1 MLIGRIKDRSER
13 GSMIHKYVFGDPIET
28 DAVVREIGESCWRD
42 GLLRK
47 EGNAFYYEMQPDEI
61 VYGLGENVRGMN
73 KRGWRYV
80 SNCSDN
86 PNHCEH
92 TNSLYGAHNFI
103 MAGDGTD
110 NTFGVFVDIPGKI
123 TFDVGYTNTDQLVI
137 LPEDENYKIY
147 LIEGSSYQ
155 EVVREFRE
163 LIGRSYIAPRWAL
176 GYGQSRW
183 SYFTAD
189 EVREVVREHRSRGIP
204 LDSVYLDIDYM
215 ERYKDFTINRETF
228 ADFESLVQEMKE
240 QNIHLV
246 PIIDAGVKKEDGYD
260 VYEEGKEN
268 GYFCKDENGKDFIV
282 GVWPGKCCFPDM
294 LNDKARE
301 WFGDK
306 YRILIDKGIDGFW
319 NDMNEPAIFYSEKRL
334 KKVFEKLD
342 ECKTMNLDVN
352 SFFEMTELVST
363 IANNPED
370 YASFYHNYKGK
381 RYRHDRVHNLFGYYM
396 TRSASEAFQRY
407 LPEKRILLFS
417 RASYIGMHRYGGIWQ
432 GDNRSWWSHLKMNVQ
447 MMPSLNMCGY
457 LYTGADTGGFG
468 ADVTEDLLLR
478 WMEFAVFTPL
488 FRNHSARG
496 TRQQEVYRFSHEERF
511 LNVIGARYQL
521 LPYLYSEYMKAA
533 LSGTMMFSPLSFVY
547 GKDALARQVED
558 QLLVGENIM
567 AAPVYTQNATGRVV
581 YFPERMKELVF
592 EKGKLTEGKIFEKGF
607 SYVEMP
613 IGTVHVF
620 LREGYLLPVSKGG
633 KCVEEVDFSDP
644 ALYSFGDEIR
654 PYEYYSD
661 DGETTDYGEETH
673 IRVIRI

>member
-1 MLIGRIKDRSER
+1 
-13 GSMIHKYVFGDPIET
+13 MIHKYVFGDPIET
-28 DAVVREIGESCWRD
+28 DAVVREIGESCWSD

-47 EGNAFYYEMQPDEI
+47 EGNAFYYELQPDEI

-123 TFDVGYTNTDQLVI
+123 TFDVGYTNTDQLAI
-137 LPEDENYKIY
+137 LPEDENYNIY

-268 GYFCKDENGKDFIV
+268 DYFCKDENGEDFIV

-342 ECKTMNLDVN
+342 ECKAMNLDVN

-432 GDNRSWWSHLKMNVQ
+432 GDNLSWWSHLKMNVQ

-567 AAPVYTQNATGRVV
+567 VAPVYTQNVTGRVV

-592 EKGKLTEGKIFEKGF
+592 EEGKLTEGKIFEKGF

-633 KCVEEVDFSDP
+633 KCVEEVDFSNP
-644 ALYSFGDEIR
+644 ELYSFGDAIR

-661 DGETTDYGEETH
+661 DGETTDYEKETH
-673 IRVIRI
+673 IRMIRI

>member
-1 MLIGRIKDRSER
+1 
-13 GSMIHKYVFGDPIET
+13 MIHKYVFGDPIET
-28 DAVVREIGESCWRD
+28 DAVVREIGESCWSD

-268 GYFCKDENGKDFIV
+268 DYFCKDENGEDFIV
-282 GVWPGKCCFPDM
+282 GVWPGRCCFPDM

-301 WFGDK
+301 WFGNK

-342 ECKTMNLDVN
+342 ECKAMNLDVN

-432 GDNRSWWSHLKMNVQ
+432 GDNLSWWSHLKMNVQ

-567 AAPVYTQNATGRVV
+567 VAPVYTQNVTGRVV

-592 EKGKLTEGKIFEKGF
+592 EEGKLTEGKIFEKGF

-633 KCVEEVDFSDP
+633 KCVEEVDFSNP
-644 ALYSFGDEIR
+644 ELYSFGDEVR

-661 DGETTDYGEETH
+661 DGETTDYEKETH
-673 IRVIRI
+673 IRMIRI

>member
-1 MLIGRIKDRSER
+1 
-13 GSMIHKYVFGDPIET
+13 MIHKYVFGDPIET
-28 DAVVREIGESCWRD
+28 DAVVREIGESCWSD

-47 EGNAFYYEMQPDEI
+47 EGNAFYYELQPDEI

-268 GYFCKDENGKDFIV
+268 GYFCKDENGEDFIV

-342 ECKTMNLDVN
+342 ECKAMNLDVN

-432 GDNRSWWSHLKMNVQ
+432 GDNLSWWSHLKMNVQ

-496 TRQQEVYRFSHEERF
+496 TRQQEAYRFSHEDRF
-511 LNVIGARYQL
+511 VNVIGARYQL

-592 EKGKLTEGKIFEKGF
+592 EEGKLTEGKIFEKGF

-633 KCVEEVDFSDP
+633 KCVEEVDFSNP
-644 ALYSFGDEIR
+644 ELYSFGDEIR

-661 DGETTDYGEETH
+661 DGETTDYEKETH
-673 IRVIRI
+673 IRMIRI

>member
-1 MLIGRIKDRSER
+1 
-13 GSMIHKYVFGDPIET
+13 MIRKYVFGDPIET
-28 DAVVREIGESCWRD
+28 DAVVREIGESCWSD

-47 EGNAFYYEMQPDEI
+47 EGNAFYYELQPDEI

-268 GYFCKDENGKDFIV
+268 GYFCKDENGEDFIV

-432 GDNRSWWSHLKMNVQ
+432 GDNLSWWSHLKMNVQ

-496 TRQQEVYRFSHEERF
+496 TRQQEAYRFSHEDRF
-511 LNVIGARYQL
+511 VNVIGARYQL

-567 AAPVYTQNATGRVV
+567 VAPVYTQNVTGRVV

-592 EKGKLTEGKIFEKGF
+592 EEGKLTEGKIFEKGF

-633 KCVEEVDFSDP
+633 KCVEEVDFSNP
-644 ALYSFGDEIR
+644 ELYSFGDKIR
-654 PYEYYSD
+654 PYEYYND
-661 DGETTDYGEETH
+661 DGETTDYEKETH
-673 IRVIRI
+673 IRMIRI

>member
-1 MLIGRIKDRSER
+1 
-13 GSMIHKYVFGDPIET
+13 MIHKYVFGDPIET
-28 DAVVREIGESCWRD
+28 DAVVREIGESCWSD

-47 EGNAFYYEMQPDEI
+47 EGNAFYYELQPDEI

-137 LPEDENYKIY
+137 LPEDEDYKIY

-268 GYFCKDENGKDFIV
+268 GYFCKDENGEDFIV

-342 ECKTMNLDVN
+342 ECKAMNLDVN

-432 GDNRSWWSHLKMNVQ
+432 GDNLSWWSHLKMNVQ

-496 TRQQEVYRFSHEERF
+496 TRQQEAYRFSHEDRF
-511 LNVIGARYQL
+511 VNVIGARYQL

-547 GKDALARQVED
+547 GKDAMARQVED

-567 AAPVYTQNATGRVV
+567 VAPVYTQNVTGRVV

-592 EKGKLTEGKIFEKGF
+592 EEGKLTEGKIFEKGF

-633 KCVEEVDFSDP
+633 KCVEEVDFSNP
-644 ALYSFGDEIR
+644 ELYSFGDEIR

-661 DGETTDYGEETH
+661 DGETTDYEKETH
-673 IRVIRI
+673 IRMIRI

>member
-1 MLIGRIKDRSER
+1 
-13 GSMIHKYVFGDPIET
+13 MIRKYVFGDPIET
-28 DAVVREIGESCWRD
+28 DAVVREIGESCWSD

-47 EGNAFYYEMQPDEI
+47 EGNVFYYELQPDEI

-268 GYFCKDENGKDFIV
+268 GYFCKDENGEDFIV

-301 WFGDK
+301 WFGNK

-342 ECKTMNLDVN
+342 ECKAMNLDVN
-352 SFFEMTELVST
+352 SFFKMTELVST

-432 GDNRSWWSHLKMNVQ
+432 GDNLSWWSHLKMNVQ

-496 TRQQEVYRFSHEERF
+496 TRQQEAYRFSHEDRF
-511 LNVIGARYQL
+511 VNVIGARYQL

-567 AAPVYTQNATGRVV
+567 VAPVYTQNVTGRVV

-592 EKGKLTEGKIFEKGF
+592 EEGKLTEGKIFEKGF

-633 KCVEEVDFSDP
+633 KCVEEVDFSNP
-644 ALYSFGDEIR
+644 ELYSFGDEIR
-654 PYEYYSD
+654 PYEYYND
-661 DGETTDYGEETH
+661 DGETTDYEKETH
-673 IRVIRI
+673 IRMIRI

>member
-1 MLIGRIKDRSER
+1 
-13 GSMIHKYVFGDPIET
+13 MIRKYVFGDPIET
-28 DAVVREIGESCWRD
+28 DAVVREIGESCWSD

-103 MAGDGTD
+103 MVGDGTD

-123 TFDVGYTNTDQLVI
+123 IFDVGYTNTDQLVI

-268 GYFCKDENGKDFIV
+268 DYFCKDENGEDFIV
-282 GVWPGKCCFPDM
+282 GVWPGRCCFPDM

-301 WFGDK
+301 WFGNK

-342 ECKTMNLDVN
+342 ECKAMNLDVN

-432 GDNRSWWSHLKMNVQ
+432 GDNLSWWSHLKMNVQ

-567 AAPVYTQNATGRVV
+567 VAPVYTQNVTGRVV

-592 EKGKLTEGKIFEKGF
+592 EEGKLTEGKIFEKGF

-633 KCVEEVDFSDP
+633 KCVEEVDFADP
-644 ALYSFGDEIR
+644 ELHSFGDEIR
-654 PYEYYSD
+654 PYEYYND
-661 DGETTDYGEETH
+661 DGETTDYGKETH

>member
-1 MLIGRIKDRSER
+1 
-13 GSMIHKYVFGDPIET
+13 MIHKYVFGDPIET
-28 DAVVREIGESCWRD
+28 DAVVREIGESCWSD

-268 GYFCKDENGKDFIV
+268 GYFCKDENGEDFIV

-342 ECKTMNLDVN
+342 ECKAMNLDVN

-432 GDNRSWWSHLKMNVQ
+432 GDNLSWWSHLKMNVQ

-567 AAPVYTQNATGRVV
+567 VAPVYTQNVTGRVV

-592 EKGKLTEGKIFEKGF
+592 EEGKLTEGKIFEKGF

-620 LREGYLLPVSKGG
+620 LRKGYLLPVSKGG
-633 KCVEEVDFSDP
+633 KCVEKVDFSNP
-644 ALYSFGDEIR
+644 ELYSFGDEIR
-654 PYEYYSD
+654 PYEYYND
-661 DGETTDYGEETH
+661 DGETTDYEKETH
-673 IRVIRI
+673 IRMIRI

>member
-1 MLIGRIKDRSER
+1 
-13 GSMIHKYVFGDPIET
+13 MIHKYVFGDPIET
-28 DAVVREIGESCWRD
+28 DAVVREIGESCWSD
-42 GLLRK
+42 GLLHK
-47 EGNAFYYEMQPDEI
+47 EGNAFYYELQPDEI

-147 LIEGSSYQ
+147 LIEGNSYQ

-268 GYFCKDENGKDFIV
+268 GYFCKDENGEDFIV

-342 ECKTMNLDVN
+342 ECKAMNLDVN

-432 GDNRSWWSHLKMNVQ
+432 GDNLSWWSHLKMNVQ

-567 AAPVYTQNATGRVV
+567 VAPVYTQNVTGRVV

-592 EKGKLTEGKIFEKGF
+592 EEGKLTEGKIFEKGF

-633 KCVEEVDFSDP
+633 KCVEEVDFSNP
-644 ALYSFGDEIR
+644 ELYSFGDEIR

-661 DGETTDYGEETH
+661 DGETTDYEKETH

>member
-1 MLIGRIKDRSER
+1 
-13 GSMIHKYVFGDPIET
+13 MIRKYVFGDPIET
-28 DAVVREIGESCWRD
+28 DAVVREIGESCWSD

-47 EGNAFYYEMQPDEI
+47 EGNVFYYELQPDEI

-268 GYFCKDENGKDFIV
+268 GYFCKDENGEDFIV

-301 WFGDK
+301 WFGNK

-342 ECKTMNLDVN
+342 ECKAMNLDVN

-432 GDNRSWWSHLKMNVQ
+432 GDNLSWWSHLKMNVQ

-547 GKDALARQVED
+547 GKDAMARQVED

-567 AAPVYTQNATGRVV
+567 VAPVYTQNVTGRVV

-592 EKGKLTEGKIFEKGF
+592 EEGKLTEGKIFEKGF
-607 SYVEMP
+607 SYVEMS

-633 KCVEEVDFSDP
+633 KCVEEVDFSNP
-644 ALYSFGDEIR
+644 ELYSFGDEIR

-661 DGETTDYGEETH
+661 DGETTDYEKETH
-673 IRVIRI
+673 IRMIRI

>member
-1 MLIGRIKDRSER
+1 
-13 GSMIHKYVFGDPIET
+13 MIRKYVFGDPIET
-28 DAVVREIGESCWRD
+28 DAVVREIGESCWSD
-42 GLLRK
+42 GLLHK
-47 EGNAFYYEMQPDEI
+47 EGNAFYYELQPDEI

-137 LPEDENYKIY
+137 LPEDENYKLY
-147 LIEGSSYQ
+147 LIEGNSYQ

-189 EVREVVREHRSRGIP
+189 EVREVVKEHRSRGIP

-282 GVWPGKCCFPDM
+282 GVWPGRCCFPDM

-301 WFGDK
+301 WFGNK

-342 ECKTMNLDVN
+342 ECKAMNLDVN

-432 GDNRSWWSHLKMNVQ
+432 GDNLSWWSHLKMNVQ

-496 TRQQEVYRFSHEERF
+496 TRQQEAYRFSHEDRF
-511 LNVIGARYQL
+511 VNVIGARYQL

-533 LSGTMMFSPLSFVY
+533 LSGTMMFSPLSFAY

-567 AAPVYTQNATGRVV
+567 VAPVYTQNVTGRVV

-592 EKGKLTEGKIFEKGF
+592 EEGKLTEGKIFEKGF

-633 KCVEEVDFSDP
+633 KCV
-644 ALYSFGDEIR
+644 
-654 PYEYYSD
+654 
-661 DGETTDYGEETH
+661 
-673 IRVIRI
+673 

>member
-1 MLIGRIKDRSER
+1 
-13 GSMIHKYVFGDPIET
+13 
-28 DAVVREIGESCWRD
+28 
-42 GLLRK
+42 
-47 EGNAFYYEMQPDEI
+47 
-61 VYGLGENVRGMN
+61 
-73 KRGWRYV
+73 
-80 SNCSDN
+80 
-86 PNHCEH
+86 
-92 TNSLYGAHNFI
+92 
-103 MAGDGTD
+103 
-110 NTFGVFVDIPGKI
+110 
-123 TFDVGYTNTDQLVI
+123 
-137 LPEDENYKIY
+137 
-147 LIEGSSYQ
+147 
-155 EVVREFRE
+155 
-163 LIGRSYIAPRWAL
+163 
-176 GYGQSRW
+176 
-183 SYFTAD
+183 
-189 EVREVVREHRSRGIP
+189 
-204 LDSVYLDIDYM
+204 
-215 ERYKDFTINRETF
+215 
-228 ADFESLVQEMKE
+228 
-240 QNIHLV
+240 
-246 PIIDAGVKKEDGYD
+246 
-260 VYEEGKEN
+260 
-268 GYFCKDENGKDFIV
+268 
-282 GVWPGKCCFPDM
+282 M

-301 WFGDK
+301 WFGNK

-342 ECKTMNLDVN
+342 ECKAMNLDVN

-432 GDNRSWWSHLKMNVQ
+432 GDNLSWWSHLKMNVQ

-567 AAPVYTQNATGRVV
+567 VAPVYTQNVTGRVV

-592 EKGKLTEGKIFEKGF
+592 EEGKLTEGKIFEKGF

-633 KCVEEVDFSDP
+633 KCVGEVDFADP

-661 DGETTDYGEETH
+661 DGETTDYEKETH
-673 IRVIRI
+673 IRMIRI

>member
-1 MLIGRIKDRSER
+1 MIKDRSER
-13 GSMIHKYVFGDPIET
+13 GGMIHKYVFGDPIET
-28 DAVVREIGESCWRD
+28 DAVVREIGESCWSD
-42 GLLRK
+42 GLLHK
-47 EGNAFYYEMQPDEI
+47 EGNAFYYELQPDEI

-123 TFDVGYTNTDQLVI
+123 TFDVGYTNTDQLAI

-268 GYFCKDENGKDFIV
+268 GYFCKDENGEDFIV

-342 ECKTMNLDVN
+342 ECKAMNLDVN

-432 GDNRSWWSHLKMNVQ
+432 GDNLSWWSHLKMNVQ

-496 TRQQEVYRFSHEERF
+496 TRQQEAYRFSHEDRF
-511 LNVIGARYQL
+511 VNVIGARYQL

-567 AAPVYTQNATGRVV
+567 VAPVYTQNVTGRVV

-592 EKGKLTEGKIFEKGF
+592 EEGKLTEGKIFEKGF

-633 KCVEEVDFSDP
+633 KCVEEVDFSNP
-644 ALYSFGDEIR
+644 ELYSFGDEIR

-661 DGETTDYGEETH
+661 DGETTDYEKETH
-673 IRVIRI
+673 IRMIRISEQA

>member
-1 MLIGRIKDRSER
+1 MIKDRSER
-13 GSMIHKYVFGDPIET
+13 GGMIHKYVFGDPIET
-28 DAVVREIGESCWRD
+28 DAVVREIGESCWSD
-42 GLLRK
+42 GLLHK
-47 EGNAFYYEMQPDEI
+47 EGNAFYYELQPDEI

-123 TFDVGYTNTDQLVI
+123 TFDVGYTNTDQLAI

-268 GYFCKDENGKDFIV
+268 GYFCKDENGEDFIV
-282 GVWPGKCCFPDM
+282 GVWPGRCCFPDM

-301 WFGDK
+301 WFGNK

-342 ECKTMNLDVN
+342 ECKAMNLDVN

-432 GDNRSWWSHLKMNVQ
+432 GDNLSWWSHLKMNVQ

-496 TRQQEVYRFSHEERF
+496 TRQQEAYRFSHEDRF
-511 LNVIGARYQL
+511 VNVIGARYQL

-567 AAPVYTQNATGRVV
+567 VAPVYTQNVTGRVV

-592 EKGKLTEGKIFEKGF
+592 EEGKLTEGKIFEKGF

-633 KCVEEVDFSDP
+633 KCVEEVDFSNP
-644 ALYSFGDEIR
+644 ELYSFGDEIR

-661 DGETTDYGEETH
+661 DGETTDYEKETH
-673 IRVIRI
+673 IRMIRISEQA